1 VKNPDQFFEKVQFL
15 ISHPEEISQDVV
27 ELLDS
32 TILERFSAPV
42 IDKAQNYYGRIWTF
56 RDITERRQLEEQFR
70 QSQKMEAV
78 GQLTG
83 GIAHDFNNLLTV
95 IQGCAE
101 FIGEDVK
108 ENPRLSKMAGMIL
121 GAAKRGAEL
130 THRMLAFARRQSLQ
144 PRPVNVNRLL
154 LDMESLLRRTLSAD
168 IELDLTRGGED
179 CEAMADPGQ
188 VESALLNLCLNARDA
203 MPDGGKLT
211 VETGRTILDAD
222 YAGQNPDVQPGE
234 YILLAVSDTGAGISP
249 ENLEHVFDPFFTTKE
264 VGKGTGLGLSMV
276 YGFAKQSGGHVKIY
290 SEVGLGTSVKLYLPQ
305 ANERSEEP
313 DQYPASADDLRGSE
327 VILLAEDN
335 ESVREFAKAQLEHLG
350 YRVLEAA
357 NGAEAL
363 AVLRDHA
370 EIDMLF
376 TDMVMPGGMNGHEL
390 AQEACRRRPAL
401 KVLYCSGYAEN
412 AILHQGL
419 PDKDVD
425 LLSKPYTRLE
435 LARRIRRVLNR
446 S

>member
-1 VKNPDQFFEKVQFL
+1 
-15 ISHPEEISQDVV
+15 
-27 ELLDS
+27 
-32 TILERFSAPV
+32 
-42 IDKAQNYYGRIWTF
+42 
-56 RDITERRQLEEQFR
+56 
-70 QSQKMEAV
+70 
-78 GQLTG
+78 
-83 GIAHDFNNLLTV
+83 
-95 IQGCAE
+95 
-101 FIGEDVK
+101 
-108 ENPRLSKMAGMIL
+108 
-121 GAAKRGAEL
+121 
-130 THRMLAFARRQSLQ
+130 
-144 PRPVNVNRLL
+144 
-154 LDMESLLRRTLSAD
+154 
-168 IELDLTRGGED
+168 
-179 CEAMADPGQ
+179 MADPGQ